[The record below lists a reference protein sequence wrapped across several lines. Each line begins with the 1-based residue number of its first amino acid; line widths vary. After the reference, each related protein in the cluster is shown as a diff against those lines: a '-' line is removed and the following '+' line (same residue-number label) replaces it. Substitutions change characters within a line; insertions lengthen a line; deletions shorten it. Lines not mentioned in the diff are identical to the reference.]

1 MQTEFNHLREQ
12 ILQAASKGTQ
22 LTIQGGGSK
31 AFYGEQVATDH
42 ILDTNAYSGIVEYDA
57 PELVITARCGTPLL
71 EIEAALAE
79 KAKCWRLNRHTLAN
93 TPP

>member
-22 LTIQGGGSK
+22 LAIQGGGST
-31 AFYGEQVATDH
+31 AFYGEQVATEH

-57 PELVITARCGTPLL
+57 P
-71 EIEAALAE
+71 
-79 KAKCWRLNRHTLAN
+79 
-93 TPP
+93 